1 MLLLPFFYSGLS
13 QKVLVT
19 WKTYPVLS
27 AIRAAMARI
36 VATQAGFQELLSVNT
51 FSFYA
56 ITDVFVRTST
66 AVLWL
71 VLRKNHVTSLFLPLP
86 LAPAQVLPS

>member
-13 QKVLVT
+13 QKILVT
-19 WKTYPVLS
+19 GKTYPMIS
-27 AIRAAMARI
+27 AIRTAIAWI
-36 VATQAGFQELLSVNT
+36 IATQAGFQELLSVNT

-56 ITDVFVRTST
+56 ITDIFVRTS
-66 AVLWL
+66 AAILWL